1 MYIVLGAGLQGPA
14 VAYGLSVLKPNS
26 VIWLVEKCP
35 QRMKRAKWLLSSKL
49 ECENISFLQNAK
61 EMPIL
66 KAFSNI
72 NKASVISTL
81 PYTLNENIAKQC
93 IDKDWNYFD
102 LGGHV
107 QISSKINSYAKDKN
121 CTVMTDLGLAPGL
134 VNILGEHA
142 CTLIDKPVSLNM
154 YCGGL
159 PVDPY
164 VNELNYSIVFSP
176 EGLINEYFNECKAL
190 RSGEVVSVEPMGD
203 VVIPQFGGVVYEA
216 FNTSGAL
223 HTTLDRAKEMG
234 LLDCSYKTLRY
245 LGHSKIFRFL
255 KNDIGMTH
263 EQLVNLIKDKVERTT
278 KDKVIIGID
287 VGGVPGYTADY
298 EILHNEHFT
307 AMQRATGFPA
317 AGIVIQAEQKK
328 GCLSYSDIDVKT
340 LIQNLDKL
348 LPELNA

>member
-107 QISSKINSYAKDKN
+107 QISSRINSYAKDKN
-121 CTVMTDLGLAPGL
+121 CTVMTDSSPIGS
-134 VNILGEHA
+134 
-142 CTLIDKPVSLNM
+142 TLTT
-154 YCGGL
+154 
-159 PVDPY
+159 
-164 VNELNYSIVFSP
+164 SP
-176 EGLINEYFNECKAL
+176 L
-190 RSGEVVSVEPMGD
+190 RS
-203 VVIPQFGGVVYEA
+203 
-216 FNTSGAL
+216 AL
-223 HTTLDRAKEMG
+223 HSLKYSLISPSGE
-234 LLDCSYKTLRY
+234 KT
-245 LGHSKIFRFL
+245 I
-255 KNDIGMTH
+255 
-263 EQLVNLIKDKVERTT
+263 E
-278 KDKVIIGID
+278 
-287 VGGVPGYTADY
+287 
-298 EILHNEHFT
+298 
-307 AMQRATGFPA
+307 
-317 AGIVIQAEQKK
+317 
-328 GCLSYSDIDVKT
+328 
-340 LIQNLDKL
+340 
-348 LPELNA
+348 